1 MILLDEI
8 VTSDLREFIKENQ
21 GDPWIGTPF
30 EGYVNLENG
39 QKGTFGEMFVENYM
53 KHLGFT
59 IGKRTDVSH
68 DSIID
73 GKKIEIKFS
82 LANKVNGVP
91 RKDRYLINHISLS
104 KDWDR
109 LIFFGIN
116 PVYEESRFLFFDK
129 EDFENNIQNLKD
141 KKIISHQQSGNRGGN
156 DDYVVQKNKVPK
168 LHSQPWVYDIH
179 DWNKSGEVT
188 KINSEGLW

>member
-1 MILLDEI
+1 MIPLDEI
-8 VTSDLREFIKENQ
+8 VTSDLRNYIKDEQ

-59 IGKRTDVSH
+59 IDKRTDVSH

-82 LANKVNGVP
+82 IANKVNGVP

-109 LIFFGIN
+109 LVFFGIN

-129 EDFENNIQNLKD
+129 EDFQTNIQNLKD
-141 KKIISHQQSGNRGGN
+141 KKIISHQQSGNRGEL
-156 DDYVVQKNKVPK
+156 DDFVVQKSKVPK
-168 LHSQPWVYDIH
+168 LYNQPWVYDIH

-188 KINSEGLW
+188 KNISEGLW

>member
-30 EGYVNLENG
+30 EGYVYLENG

-59 IGKRTDVSH
+59 IGKRTVMSVT
-68 DSIID
+68 IAFID

-109 LIFFGIN
+109 LVFFGIN
-116 PVYEESRFLFFDK
+116 PACTKNPAFCFL
-129 EDFENNIQNLKD
+129 
-141 KKIISHQQSGNRGGN
+141 
-156 DDYVVQKNKVPK
+156 
-168 LHSQPWVYDIH
+168 
-179 DWNKSGEVT
+179 T
-188 KINSEGLW
+188 KGF